1 MRISW
6 ICYHL
11 QFLGN
16 WYVLEYQYARKM
28 RTLRDIGCVQLHYTA
43 LGVGDIIS
51 NFTFRYP
58 PRTGFFFHVA
68 EISLLSDVQPS
79 VWETQY
85 GTSKYK
91 MPRTNR
97 RFCQLSS

>member
-1 MRISW
+1 MILCNMRISW
-6 ICYHL
+6 LCYHL

-85 GTSKYK
+85 GTSE
-91 MPRTNR
+91 
-97 RFCQLSS
+97 

>member
-1 MRISW
+1 M
-6 ICYHL
+6 
-11 QFLGN
+11 GN

-28 RTLRDIGCVQLHYTA
+28 ALRDIGCVRLHYTA
-43 LGVGDIIS
+43 PLGIGDLIS

-58 PRTGFFFHVA
+58 PKTGYFFHVA

-85 GTSKYK
+85 G
-91 MPRTNR
+91 
-97 RFCQLSS
+97 SSE